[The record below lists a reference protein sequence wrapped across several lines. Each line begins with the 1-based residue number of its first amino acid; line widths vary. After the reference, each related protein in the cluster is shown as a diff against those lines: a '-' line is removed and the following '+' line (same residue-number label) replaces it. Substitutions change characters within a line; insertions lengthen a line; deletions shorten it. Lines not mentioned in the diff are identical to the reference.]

1 VSDAQNLLELGWRV
15 ESGIT
20 LTPIELREVVG
31 IIMRNKNVEIKVMNA
46 LQQRGIISDNCIT
59 ARDVPLADLYAAVE
73 SLATGQPELF
83 R

>member
-1 VSDAQNLLELGWRV
+1 MSDAQNLLELGWRV

-59 ARDVPLADLYAAVE
+59 ARDVPLNDLYAAVE

>member
-1 VSDAQNLLELGWRV
+1 MNAILELAGRRV
-15 ESGIT
+15 EGGRKP
-20 LTPIELREVVG
+20 TPDELREVVRV
-31 IIMRNKNVEIKVMNA
+31 IRLNKNVEIKVMNA

-59 ARDVPLADLYAAVE
+59 AHDVPLNDLYAAVE